1 MSRVKLITRIGAMAA
16 RKANRGNDECSL
28 LLALRKLG
36 GTWKLLLLRELWDRP
51 RRFRDLRSAL
61 PRISSTSL
69 ARGLKELER
78 DGLIS
83 RTVIGTRPPEV
94 TYELL
99 HNDPNL
105 RKAIDHL
112 TLWGRQHNQ
121 GTIARTV

>member
-1 MSRVKLITRIGAMAA
+1 MGTTEAH
-16 RKANRGNDECSL
+16 RGKDECYL
-28 LLALRKLG
+28 LLALRKIG

-51 RRFRDLRSAL
+51 RRFRDLRRAL
-61 PRISSTSL
+61 PTISSTSL

-112 TLWGRQHNQ
+112 TLWGRQHTQ
-121 GTIARTV
+121 RTIPRKT

>member
-1 MSRVKLITRIGAMAA
+1 MDVTKA
-16 RKANRGNDECSL
+16 RGDKDECSL

-51 RRFRDLRSAL
+51 RRFRDLRRAL
-61 PRISSTSL
+61 PWISSTSL

-83 RTVIGTRPPEV
+83 RTVLGTRPPEV
-94 TYELL
+94 TYALV
-99 HNDPNL
+99 HNDLNL

-112 TLWGRQHNQ
+112 TLWGRQH
-121 GTIARTV
+121 T

>member
-1 MSRVKLITRIGAMAA
+1 MDAG
-16 RKANRGNDECSL
+16 KAKRGNNECSL

-36 GTWKLLLLRELWDRP
+36 GTWKLLLLRELWERP
-51 RRFRDLRSAL
+51 RRFRDLRRAL
-61 PRISSTSL
+61 RPISSTSL

-112 TLWGRQHNQ
+112 TLWGRQHTQ
-121 GTIARTV
+121 GTIARRV